1 MGAAKT
7 VGKKR
12 TTTRR
17 VNMSQPSEI
26 LKQKQLQRV
35 RALLAEKRRQE
46 QMRREFDLFLKQS
59 TFNGNNNNN
68 NWYFPGDPHKRKRK
82 TRKLRR

>member
-1 MGAAKT
+1 MGSAKT
-7 VGKKR
+7 PAKKR

-46 QMRREFDLFLKQS
+46 QMRREFELFLTQS
-59 TFNGNNNNN
+59 SFNNNNN
-68 NWYFPGDPHKRKRK
+68 NWYFPGDDHKRKRK